1 VRLARGNNPQLV
13 ERAYH
18 GPHRARGDL
27 GVERSCLELAVTEQ
41 GLDHADIDAVF
52 QQMGREAVPK
62 RMRADPLGDLR
73 RLRCLSVTL
82 QWTT

>member
-52 QQMGREAVPK
+52 QQMGSRSC
-62 RMRADPLGDLR
+62 ADYVVSNIGATMSP
-73 RLRCLSVTL
+73 S
-82 QWTT
+82 